1 MAFPASPLA
10 APCGNKTSATQPDL
24 QRSADV
30 EDSRNI
36 RPTRGNRHQRHGPD
50 CASDTVGDADLITMV
65 TSSFK
70 MAAAIDT
77 TAVILDGLSDGNS
90 YADLRVCDFGHI
102 DISESVS
109 VD

>member
-1 MAFPASPLA
+1 
-10 APCGNKTSATQPDL
+10 
-24 QRSADV
+24 
-30 EDSRNI
+30 
-36 RPTRGNRHQRHGPD
+36 
-50 CASDTVGDADLITMV
+50 MV